1 MKISSTVESFIVCG
15 KFYWSSKLF
24 CRKCDCRKVSRLW
37 KSSLTVEK
45 FLEKSSLYVEKL
57 CDCEKL
63 TFLTA
68 EKIIDLKILKA
79 NANIEI
85 MKRYSLNLEQK
96 LSSLVT
102 FVVDKISIIFSRWLN
117 YNDSTF
123 NAWQQQK
130 FIDTKSNLQSKAVS
144 LWKH

>member
-1 MKISSTVESFIVCG
+1 
-15 KFYWSSKLF
+15 
-24 CRKCDCRKVSRLW
+24 
-37 KSSLTVEK
+37 
-45 FLEKSSLYVEKL
+45 
-57 CDCEKL
+57 
-63 TFLTA
+63 
-68 EKIIDLKILKA
+68 
-79 NANIEI
+79 